1 MIIKKKKKK
10 KKTTTKNKNN
20 NNKKKTTTTKKNSF
34 NLSLY
39 QCETQD
45 PTHSA
50 CSYFCSFSLY
60 IYRKLENNVIDFV
73 NSKGSSLFMH
83 FAIRY
88 YYYYLFFFFSHNVMP
103 NINESCYE
111 KHARTAKTGQPAHFH
126 SLIKNSD
133 VCK

>member
-1 MIIKKKKKK
+1 
-10 KKTTTKNKNN
+10 
-20 NNKKKTTTTKKNSF
+20 
-34 NLSLY
+34 
-39 QCETQD
+39 
-45 PTHSA
+45 
-50 CSYFCSFSLY
+50 
-60 IYRKLENNVIDFV
+60 
-73 NSKGSSLFMH
+73 MH

-88 YYYYLFFFFSHNVMP
+88 YYYYYYYFSHNVMP